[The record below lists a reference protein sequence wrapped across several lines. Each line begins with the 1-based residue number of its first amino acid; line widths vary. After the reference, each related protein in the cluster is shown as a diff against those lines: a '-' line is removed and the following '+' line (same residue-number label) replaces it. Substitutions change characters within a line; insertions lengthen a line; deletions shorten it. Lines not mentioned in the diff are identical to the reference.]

1 MLDRSSNRPRP
12 QARPAAVLAVLFT
25 GVLVAALDIAIVG
38 PALPALRE
46 DFGVGDRA
54 LSWVFSIYI
63 LFNLVGAPLIAKW
76 SDRYGRRRLYVAS
89 VATFAAGSLIVA
101 ASPSFDIL
109 LAGRAVQAFG
119 AGGIFPVAS
128 AVVADTLPI
137 ERRGRALGLI
147 GAVFGIAFLIGP
159 LLGGLLLRFGWPW
172 LFLINVPVA
181 LGVIAASYVVLPRG
195 ATRASGRFDAA
206 GAAVLALLLAAG
218 AFGLNR
224 LDSHRLPHAL
234 ASLDVWPFLA
244 VALAAVPLLV
254 AIERRASDPV
264 MPLALFRGARLRAVA
279 LIGVGTG
286 LVEAGMVF
294 LPALAV
300 GAFGVDA
307 STASFMMIPLVL
319 ALIVGAPTAGQ
330 LLDRIGPRPVIQA
343 GLVATAAGLALF
355 GIGHLGLAKFYTAA
369 GLVGLGL
376 SALLGAPLRYV
387 MLKEAGEARRG
398 AGQGLLTLCL
408 GAGQLLGA
416 ATIGGL
422 AESAGPAG
430 TGYAAALWPL
440 AAVLVAALP
449 LTFVLDA
456 RPSAGELA
464 VQDEAQEGS

>member
-1 MLDRSSNRPRP
+1 MTAAQVRPGP
-12 QARPAAVLAVLFT
+12 VLAVLFA

-38 PALPALRE
+38 PALPALGQ

-63 LFNLVGAPLIAKW
+63 LFNLIGAPLIAKW

-89 VATFAAGSLIVA
+89 VATFAAGSVIVA
-101 ASPSFDIL
+101 AAPAFEVL

-128 AVVADTLPI
+128 AVVADTFPV

-147 GAVFGIAFLIGP
+147 GAVFGVAFLLGP
-159 LLGGLLLRFGWPW
+159 LLGGLLLRFGWQW
-172 LFLINVPVA
+172 LFLINVPLA
-181 LGVIAASYVVLPRG
+181 LGVIAASYAVLPRG
-195 ATRASGRFDAA
+195 TRRTAGRFDAA
-206 GAAVLALLLAAG
+206 GAAVLAFLLAAG
-218 AFGLNR
+218 ALGLNR
-224 LDSHRLPHAL
+224 LEAHALPVAL
-234 ASLDVWPFLA
+234 ASPRVWPFLA
-244 VALAAVPLLV
+244 AALAALPLLW

-264 MPLALFRGARLRAVA
+264 LPTVLLHGPRLRAVA
-279 LIGVGTG
+279 VIAVGAG

-300 GAFGVDA
+300 GAFGVVPA
-307 STASFMMIPLVL
+307 TASLMMIPLVL
-319 ALIVGAPTAGQ
+319 ALIVGAPTAGY
-330 LLDRIGPRPVIQA
+330 LLDRVGPRPVIQA
-343 GLVATAAGLALF
+343 GLTATAAGLALF
-355 GIGHLGLAKFYTAA
+355 GIGPLGLAKFYAAA
-369 GLVGLGL
+369 GLIGLGL

-416 ATIGGL
+416 ATIGGI
-422 AESAGPAG
+422 AESSGAPGS
-430 TGYAAALWPL
+430 GYAAALWPL

-449 LTFVLDA
+449 LTFALEA
-456 RPSAGELA
+456 RRRGPGQLP
-464 VQDEAQEGS
+464 VQDEAEGRS